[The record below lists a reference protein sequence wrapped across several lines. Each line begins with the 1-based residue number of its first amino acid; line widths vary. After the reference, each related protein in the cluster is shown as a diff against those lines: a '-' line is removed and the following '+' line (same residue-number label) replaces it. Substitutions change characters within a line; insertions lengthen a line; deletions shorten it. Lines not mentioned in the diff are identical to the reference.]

1 MPDFLL
7 EIGTEEI
14 PARMIDSARDELAR
28 RVGDLLQRER
38 LVDTPTLQ
46 TYSTPRRLA
55 VLASQVSSAQPDVTE
70 QVTGPSLKVAYKDGA
85 PTPAAAAFAR
95 KLNVPVD
102 ALEKVTTPKGEYL
115 GATVKKKGRPA
126 AEILA
131 ESLPKE
137 LAGIYWAKSMY
148 WRGKSAERF
157 VRPVRWLVSLLDGE
171 VVPLEFAGI
180 RASHSSEGHRIL
192 SPGSLSIDR
201 PSDYLSALAKASV
214 VASAAEREQRIR
226 KALDA
231 ATRTL
236 PGTRW
241 REDKS
246 LLDTVVNLT
255 EFPSV
260 VLGNFD
266 PEFLALADEVLVTV
280 MRDHQKYF
288 ALEDAGGKLLPHFL
302 AVLNTDGDPDGLI
315 RHGNERVLRARFN
328 DARFFWQTDQK
339 IPLRQRVDMLKAVTF
354 QKDLGSYFDKTMRVQ
369 KLGSLISEAIR
380 NAGTSVRSG
389 VVFKAALLAKTD
401 LTTELVKEFTE
412 LQGIVGGLYAKVQQ
426 LDPILPAAT
435 AEAIGDAIY
444 DQYKPESMDDGIPR
458 SVEGAVLAIAD
469 KADSIAGMFALGL
482 QPTGSKDPFAL
493 RRAANGIVK
502 IIAEHKLPLPISKLF
517 SDARA
522 EYADSEAERRFSKEI
537 NFDEAIANFMRERLE
552 FYLRDARGFAYDVV
566 NAVLAAGSDDIVD
579 AIARAEAVR
588 NSKASGDA
596 SDLEAVCISFKRI
609 KNILRQAEERKIEI
623 PERPDEGLLAKMG
636 SAETEL
642 WMTGAVNLWAEYEV
656 RRESG
661 AYGSAI
667 SYAASLRPLLDRF
680 FDEVMVMVDDPQIRA
695 NRLALLSRIYKG
707 FSTIADFSEIVTE
720 GTKTSPERGE
730 RS

>member
-1 MPDFLL
+1 MSP
-7 EIGTEEI
+7 
-14 PARMIDSARDELAR
+14 
-28 RVGDLLQRER
+28 
-38 LVDTPTLQ
+38 
-46 TYSTPRRLA
+46 
-55 VLASQVSSAQPDVTE
+55 AQPDVTE

-85 PTPAAAAFAR
+85 PTPAAEAFAR

-115 GATVKKKGRPA
+115 GATVQKKGRPA

-137 LAGIYWAKSMY
+137 IAGIYWAKSMY

-180 RASHSSEGHRIL
+180 RAGQASEGHRIL
-192 SPGSLSIDR
+192 SSGSLPIDR
-201 PSDYLSALAKASV
+201 PADYASTLAKASV
-214 VASAAEREQRIR
+214 VVSAAEREQRIR

-231 ATRTL
+231 ATRTI
-236 PGTRW
+236 PGARW

-288 ALEDAGGKLLPHFL
+288 ALEDANGKLLPHFL

-339 IPLRQRVDMLKAVTF
+339 IPLRQRVEMLKAVTF

-380 NAGTSVRSG
+380 NAGTPVRSG

-444 DQYKPESMDDGIPR
+444 DQYKPESMDDSVPR

-502 IIAEHKLPLPISKLF
+502 IIAEHKLPLPVAKLF

-522 EYADSEAERRFSKEI
+522 EYVGSEAERRFSKEI
-537 NFDEAIANFMRERLE
+537 KFDEAIANFMRERLE

-579 AIARAEAVR
+579 AIARAEAVSEVR
-588 NSKASGDA
+588 GSEDFAS
-596 SDLEAVCISFKRI
+596 ISVAFKRI
-609 KNILRQAEERKIEI
+609 KNILRQARETNKAVAARLDDVRPHGRCREEIGDGDAGDRGASSRVARARELRAGSSADQ
-623 PERPDEGLLAKMG
+623 PLA
-636 SAETEL
+636 
-642 WMTGAVNLWAEYEV
+642 
-656 RRESG
+656 
-661 AYGSAI
+661 
-667 SYAASLRPLLDRF
+667 AAGGCILRQGD
-680 FDEVMVMVDDPQIRA
+680 
-695 NRLALLSRIYKG
+695 G
-707 FSTIADFSEIVTE
+707 H
-720 GTKTSPERGE
+720 G
-730 RS
+730 